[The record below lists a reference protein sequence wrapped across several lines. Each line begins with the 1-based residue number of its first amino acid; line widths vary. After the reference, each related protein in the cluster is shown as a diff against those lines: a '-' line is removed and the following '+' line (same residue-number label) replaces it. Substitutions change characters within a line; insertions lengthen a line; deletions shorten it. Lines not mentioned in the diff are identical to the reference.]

1 MYAIYRMK
9 VEELDAQFMES
20 LKTAFKDKE
29 IELVVSSTD
38 ETDYLLR
45 SPANRDHLLRAISDI
60 S

>member
-45 SPANRDHLLRAISDI
+45 SPANRDHLLRAIPVI